1 MSQTM
6 ALAELIVQSTQV
18 LLADRETP
26 RHFARLRDVDR
37 RVPSFRLEHTQRQ
50 LHDNR
55 ADTARRGALVRYRA
69 IAEALVATL
78 SDGAVLLNLQ
88 TKRYFS
94 LNETGTRIWEMV
106 QQTADEEAIVATL
119 LGEYDVEESMA
130 RTEVRRILDELI
142 EAQLIV
148 PA

>member
-1 MSQTM
+1 M
-6 ALAELIVQSTQV
+6 
-18 LLADRETP
+18 
-26 RHFARLRDVDR
+26 
-37 RVPSFRLEHTQRQ
+37 
-50 LHDNR
+50 
-55 ADTARRGALVRYRA
+55 RYKA
-69 IAEALVATL
+69 IAQALVATL

-106 QQTADEEAIVATL
+106 QQTADEEMIVAGL
-119 LGEYDVEESMA
+119 LSEYEVDEPMA
-130 RTEVRRILDELI
+130 RAEVRRILDELI

>member
-1 MSQTM
+1 M
-6 ALAELIVQSTQV
+6 
-18 LLADRETP
+18 
-26 RHFARLRDVDR
+26 
-37 RVPSFRLEHTQRQ
+37 
-50 LHDNR
+50 
-55 ADTARRGALVRYRA
+55 RYRA

-119 LGEYDVEESMA
+119 LSEYDVEEPMA
-130 RTEVRRILDELI
+130 RSGVRRILDELI

-148 PA
+148 PV

>member
-1 MSQTM
+1 M
-6 ALAELIVQSTQV
+6 
-18 LLADRETP
+18 
-26 RHFARLRDVDR
+26 
-37 RVPSFRLEHTQRQ
+37 
-50 LHDNR
+50 
-55 ADTARRGALVRYRA
+55 RYRV

-106 QQTADEEAIVATL
+106 QQTADEEVIVATML
-119 LGEYDVEESMA
+119 DEFDVDEPMA
-130 RTEVRRILDELI
+130 RSEVRRILDELI
-142 EAQLIV
+142 DAQLIV

>member
-1 MSQTM
+1 M
-6 ALAELIVQSTQV
+6 
-18 LLADRETP
+18 
-26 RHFARLRDVDR
+26 
-37 RVPSFRLEHTQRQ
+37 
-50 LHDNR
+50 
-55 ADTARRGALVRYRA
+55 RYRA

-106 QQTADEEAIVATL
+106 QQTADEEAIITTL
-119 LGEYDVEESMA
+119 LNEYDVEEPMA
-130 RTEVRRILDELI
+130 RSEVRRILDELI

>member
-1 MSQTM
+1 M
-6 ALAELIVQSTQV
+6 
-18 LLADRETP
+18 
-26 RHFARLRDVDR
+26 
-37 RVPSFRLEHTQRQ
+37 
-50 LHDNR
+50 
-55 ADTARRGALVRYRA
+55 RYRA

-106 QQTADEEAIVATL
+106 QQTAEEEAIIATL
-119 LGEYDVEESMA
+119 LSEYEVEEPMA
-130 RTEVRRILDELI
+130 RSEVRRILDELI

>member
-1 MSQTM
+1 M
-6 ALAELIVQSTQV
+6 
-18 LLADRETP
+18 
-26 RHFARLRDVDR
+26 
-37 RVPSFRLEHTQRQ
+37 
-50 LHDNR
+50 
-55 ADTARRGALVRYRA
+55 RYRA

-78 SDGAVLLNLQ
+78 ADGAVLLNLQ

-106 QQTADEEAIVATL
+106 QQTSDEEAIVTTL
-119 LGEYDVEESMA
+119 LSEYDVEEPMA

>member
-1 MSQTM
+1 M
-6 ALAELIVQSTQV
+6 
-18 LLADRETP
+18 
-26 RHFARLRDVDR
+26 
-37 RVPSFRLEHTQRQ
+37 
-50 LHDNR
+50 
-55 ADTARRGALVRYRA
+55 RYKA

-88 TKRYFS
+88 TKRYYS

-106 QQTADEEAIVATL
+106 QQTADEDAIVAEL
-119 LGEYDVEESMA
+119 LREYEVEEPMA
-130 RTEVRRILDELI
+130 RAEVRRILDELI

>member
-1 MSQTM
+1 MM
-6 ALAELIVQSTQV
+6 
-18 LLADRETP
+18 
-26 RHFARLRDVDR
+26 
-37 RVPSFRLEHTQRQ
+37 
-50 LHDNR
+50 
-55 ADTARRGALVRYRA
+55 RYRA
-69 IAEALVATL
+69 ITEALVATL

-106 QQTADEEAIVATL
+106 QQTADEEAIVATFL
-119 LGEYDVEESMA
+119 REYDVNESMA
-130 RTEVRRILDELI
+130 RSEVRRILDELI

>member
-1 MSQTM
+1 M
-6 ALAELIVQSTQV
+6 
-18 LLADRETP
+18 
-26 RHFARLRDVDR
+26 
-37 RVPSFRLEHTQRQ
+37 
-50 LHDNR
+50 
-55 ADTARRGALVRYRA
+55 RYRA
-69 IAEALVATL
+69 ITEALVATL

-106 QQTADEEAIVATL
+106 QQTAEEEAIIATL
-119 LGEYDVEESMA
+119 LSEYEVEEPMA
-130 RTEVRRILDELI
+130 RSEVRRILDELI

>member
-1 MSQTM
+1 M
-6 ALAELIVQSTQV
+6 
-18 LLADRETP
+18 
-26 RHFARLRDVDR
+26 
-37 RVPSFRLEHTQRQ
+37 
-50 LHDNR
+50 
-55 ADTARRGALVRYRA
+55 RYKA
-69 IAEALVATL
+69 IPEALVATL

-106 QQTADEEAIVATL
+106 QQSTDEETIVATL

-130 RTEVRRILDELI
+130 RGEVRRILEELI
-142 EAQLIV
+142 DAQLIV

>member
-1 MSQTM
+1 
-6 ALAELIVQSTQV
+6 
-18 LLADRETP
+18 
-26 RHFARLRDVDR
+26 
-37 RVPSFRLEHTQRQ
+37 
-50 LHDNR
+50 
-55 ADTARRGALVRYRA
+55 VRYRA

-106 QQTADEEAIVATL
+106 QQTADEDTIIATL
-119 LGEYDVEESMA
+119 LGEYDVEEAMA
-130 RTEVRRILDELI
+130 RSEVRRILDELI
-142 EAQLIV
+142 DAQLIV

>member
-1 MSQTM
+1 
-6 ALAELIVQSTQV
+6 V
-18 LLADRETP
+18 
-26 RHFARLRDVDR
+26 
-37 RVPSFRLEHTQRQ
+37 
-50 LHDNR
+50 
-55 ADTARRGALVRYRA
+55 

-106 QQTADEEAIVATL
+106 QQTADEEVIVATML
-119 LGEYDVEESMA
+119 DEFDVDEPMA
-130 RTEVRRILDELI
+130 RSEVRRILDELI
-142 EAQLIV
+142 DAQLIV

>member
-1 MSQTM
+1 M
-6 ALAELIVQSTQV
+6 
-18 LLADRETP
+18 
-26 RHFARLRDVDR
+26 
-37 RVPSFRLEHTQRQ
+37 
-50 LHDNR
+50 
-55 ADTARRGALVRYRA
+55 RYRA

-106 QQTADEEAIVATL
+106 QQTADEDTIVATL
-119 LGEYDVEESMA
+119 LDEYDVEDTMA
-130 RTEVRRILDELI
+130 RSEVRRILDELI
-142 EAQLIV
+142 DAQLIV

>member
-1 MSQTM
+1 M
-6 ALAELIVQSTQV
+6 
-18 LLADRETP
+18 
-26 RHFARLRDVDR
+26 
-37 RVPSFRLEHTQRQ
+37 
-50 LHDNR
+50 
-55 ADTARRGALVRYRA
+55 RYRA

-106 QQTADEEAIVATL
+106 QQTADEDTIIATL
-119 LGEYDVEESMA
+119 LGEYDVEEAMA
-130 RTEVRRILDELI
+130 RSEVRRILDELI
-142 EAQLIV
+142 DAQLIV

>member
-1 MSQTM
+1 M
-6 ALAELIVQSTQV
+6 
-18 LLADRETP
+18 
-26 RHFARLRDVDR
+26 
-37 RVPSFRLEHTQRQ
+37 
-50 LHDNR
+50 
-55 ADTARRGALVRYRA
+55 RYRA
-69 IAEALVATL
+69 IPEALVATL

-94 LNETGTRIWEMV
+94 LNETGTRIWELV
-106 QQTADEEAIVATL
+106 QQTAEEEAIVQTL
-119 LGEYDVEESMA
+119 LGEYEVDEAMA

>member
-1 MSQTM
+1 MM
-6 ALAELIVQSTQV
+6 
-18 LLADRETP
+18 
-26 RHFARLRDVDR
+26 
-37 RVPSFRLEHTQRQ
+37 
-50 LHDNR
+50 
-55 ADTARRGALVRYRA
+55 RYRA

-119 LGEYDVEESMA
+119 LSEYDVNEPLA
-130 RTEVRRILDELI
+130 RSEGRRILDELI

>member
-1 MSQTM
+1 M
-6 ALAELIVQSTQV
+6 V
-18 LLADRETP
+18 
-26 RHFARLRDVDR
+26 
-37 RVPSFRLEHTQRQ
+37 
-50 LHDNR
+50 
-55 ADTARRGALVRYRA
+55 YKA

-106 QQTADEEAIVATL
+106 QQTADEETIVTTL
-119 LGEYDVEESMA
+119 VSEYEVDEPMA
-130 RTEVRRILDELI
+130 RAEVRRILDELL

>member
-1 MSQTM
+1 M
-6 ALAELIVQSTQV
+6 
-18 LLADRETP
+18 
-26 RHFARLRDVDR
+26 
-37 RVPSFRLEHTQRQ
+37 
-50 LHDNR
+50 
-55 ADTARRGALVRYRA
+55 RYRA

-106 QQTADEEAIVATL
+106 QQTADEETIIATML
-119 LGEYDVEESMA
+119 NEYDVEEPMA
-130 RTEVRRILDELI
+130 RSEVRRILDELL

>member
-1 MSQTM
+1 
-6 ALAELIVQSTQV
+6 
-18 LLADRETP
+18 
-26 RHFARLRDVDR
+26 
-37 RVPSFRLEHTQRQ
+37 
-50 LHDNR
+50 
-55 ADTARRGALVRYRA
+55 VRYRA

-106 QQTADEEAIVATL
+106 QQTADEDAIVVTL
-119 LGEYDVEESMA
+119 LGEYDVEETMA
-130 RTEVRRILDELI
+130 RLEVRRILDELI
-142 EAQLIV
+142 DAQLIV

>member
-1 MSQTM
+1 MM
-6 ALAELIVQSTQV
+6 
-18 LLADRETP
+18 
-26 RHFARLRDVDR
+26 
-37 RVPSFRLEHTQRQ
+37 
-50 LHDNR
+50 
-55 ADTARRGALVRYRA
+55 RYRA
-69 IAEALVATL
+69 ITEALVATL

-119 LGEYDVEESMA
+119 LREYDVNESMA
-130 RTEVRRILDELI
+130 RSEVRRILDELI

>member
-1 MSQTM
+1 M
-6 ALAELIVQSTQV
+6 
-18 LLADRETP
+18 
-26 RHFARLRDVDR
+26 
-37 RVPSFRLEHTQRQ
+37 
-50 LHDNR
+50 
-55 ADTARRGALVRYRA
+55 RYRA
-69 IAEALVATL
+69 ISEALVATL

-106 QQTADEEAIVATL
+106 QQTAEEDTIVAAL
-119 LGEYDVEESMA
+119 LSEYEVEEHLA
-130 RTEVRRILDELI
+130 RAEVRRILDELV

>member
-1 MSQTM
+1 M
-6 ALAELIVQSTQV
+6 
-18 LLADRETP
+18 
-26 RHFARLRDVDR
+26 
-37 RVPSFRLEHTQRQ
+37 
-50 LHDNR
+50 
-55 ADTARRGALVRYRA
+55 RYRA

-94 LNETGTRIWEMV
+94 LNETGTRIWELV
-106 QQTADEEAIVATL
+106 QQTADEEMIVATML
-119 LGEYDVEESMA
+119 REYEVDEPMA

>member
-1 MSQTM
+1 M
-6 ALAELIVQSTQV
+6 
-18 LLADRETP
+18 
-26 RHFARLRDVDR
+26 
-37 RVPSFRLEHTQRQ
+37 
-50 LHDNR
+50 
-55 ADTARRGALVRYRA
+55 RYRA

-94 LNETGTRIWEMV
+94 LNETGTRIWELV
-106 QQTADEEAIVATL
+106 QQTADEETIVATML
-119 LGEYDVEESMA
+119 REYEVDETMA

-142 EAQLIV
+142 DAQLIV

>member
-1 MSQTM
+1 M
-6 ALAELIVQSTQV
+6 
-18 LLADRETP
+18 
-26 RHFARLRDVDR
+26 
-37 RVPSFRLEHTQRQ
+37 
-50 LHDNR
+50 
-55 ADTARRGALVRYRA
+55 RYKA

-106 QQTADEEAIVATL
+106 QQTADEEAIVAAML
-119 LGEYDVEESMA
+119 REYEVEEPMA
-130 RTEVRRILDELI
+130 RAEVRRILDELI

>member
-1 MSQTM
+1 M
-6 ALAELIVQSTQV
+6 
-18 LLADRETP
+18 
-26 RHFARLRDVDR
+26 
-37 RVPSFRLEHTQRQ
+37 
-50 LHDNR
+50 
-55 ADTARRGALVRYRA
+55 RYRA

-78 SDGAVLLNLQ
+78 ADGAVLLNLQ

-106 QQTADEEAIVATL
+106 QQTSDEEAIVTTL
-119 LGEYDVEESMA
+119 LNEYDVEEPMA

-142 EAQLIV
+142 DAQLIV

>member
-1 MSQTM
+1 M
-6 ALAELIVQSTQV
+6 
-18 LLADRETP
+18 
-26 RHFARLRDVDR
+26 
-37 RVPSFRLEHTQRQ
+37 
-50 LHDNR
+50 
-55 ADTARRGALVRYRA
+55 RYRA

-106 QQTADEEAIVATL
+106 QQTADEETIVATML
-119 LGEYDVEESMA
+119 SEYDVNEPVA
-130 RTEVRRILDELI
+130 RSEVRRILDELI
-142 EAQLIV
+142 DAQLIV

>member
-1 MSQTM
+1 M
-6 ALAELIVQSTQV
+6 
-18 LLADRETP
+18 
-26 RHFARLRDVDR
+26 
-37 RVPSFRLEHTQRQ
+37 
-50 LHDNR
+50 
-55 ADTARRGALVRYRA
+55 RYRA

-106 QQTADEEAIVATL
+106 QQTADEESIVATL
-119 LGEYDVEESMA
+119 LGEYDVEETMA
-130 RTEVRRILDELI
+130 RSEVRRILDELI
-142 EAQLIV
+142 DAQLIV

>member
-1 MSQTM
+1 MT
-6 ALAELIVQSTQV
+6 
-18 LLADRETP
+18 
-26 RHFARLRDVDR
+26 
-37 RVPSFRLEHTQRQ
+37 
-50 LHDNR
+50 
-55 ADTARRGALVRYRA
+55 RYRA

-106 QQTADEEAIVATL
+106 QQTAEEEAIVATL
-119 LGEYDVEESMA
+119 LSEYDVNEPLA
-130 RTEVRRILDELI
+130 RSEVRRILDELI

>member
-1 MSQTM
+1 M
-6 ALAELIVQSTQV
+6 
-18 LLADRETP
+18 
-26 RHFARLRDVDR
+26 
-37 RVPSFRLEHTQRQ
+37 
-50 LHDNR
+50 
-55 ADTARRGALVRYRA
+55 RYKA

-88 TKRYFS
+88 TKRYYS

-106 QQTADEEAIVATL
+106 QQTADEDSIVATL
-119 LGEYDVEESMA
+119 LREYEVEDQMA
-130 RTEVRRILDELI
+130 RAEVRRILDELI

>member
-1 MSQTM
+1 M
-6 ALAELIVQSTQV
+6 
-18 LLADRETP
+18 
-26 RHFARLRDVDR
+26 
-37 RVPSFRLEHTQRQ
+37 
-50 LHDNR
+50 
-55 ADTARRGALVRYRA
+55 RYRA

-119 LGEYDVEESMA
+119 LGEYDVEETMA
-130 RTEVRRILDELI
+130 RSEVRRILDELI
-142 EAQLIV
+142 DAQLIV
-148 PA
+148 PE